1 MVELRFSSSLLHFVF
16 LLLHSKYTNSKFVYK
31 ILATYVHVYTYK
43 HALFTRFGWWFA
55 GTTVTT
61 IITISN
67 LYRQAV
73 LIALL
78 VKVGV
83 ISEKRTWEWQS
94 VEAVATGLQV
104 GADYYFIGEIA
115 LCRMT

>member
-1 MVELRFSSSLLHFVF
+1 M
-16 LLLHSKYTNSKFVYK
+16 
-31 ILATYVHVYTYK
+31 
-43 HALFTRFGWWFA
+43 
-55 GTTVTT
+55 
-61 IITISN
+61 
-67 LYRQAV
+67 

-104 GADYYFIGEIA
+104 GADYHFIREIP
-115 LCRMT
+115 LCRMTWLISSKYLNILVNYLKVEPRSRFHVVTSSEVSTHYFHIHVLCGRSAAQLNTSVGYPCACS

>member
-1 MVELRFSSSLLHFVF
+1 MYIH
-16 LLLHSKYTNSKFVYK
+16 
-31 ILATYVHVYTYK
+31 IYTYEQ
-43 HALFTRFGWWFA
+43 ALFTRFACRSF
-55 GTTVTT
+55 GTTVR
-61 IITISN
+61 IITIKNN

-83 ISEKRTWEWQS
+83 ISEKHTWEWQS

-104 GADYYFIGEIA
+104 GADNYFLGGMAICKMI
-115 LCRMT
+115 